1 MVVDPPDAERTHHD
15 CCPINARFAL
25 PPLLEG
31 EASSRVVVVA
41 SLSFLCASLIAA
53 SFCS

>member
-41 SLSFLCASLIAA
+41 SSSFFRASSIAA